1 MKKVLGMGAAL
12 VDILANVSDEWIQAQ
27 GVQKG
32 GMNMVD
38 WPQMEKF
45 LGALDNP
52 IRVPGGSTCNTMV
65 GLSRLHGKAAFI
77 SKIGDDELGKLFQE
91 HLKNNGVESKLGMSD
106 VATGCVFSAVTPDAQ
121 RSMWTYLGAS
131 DFLGSDDFTPALYD
145 DVGLLYAEGY
155 RAFNGECFKKSFT
168 LARSLGVE
176 TALDFSSFGVVEAC
190 RKLFDELFEEKMIDI
205 IIANEDEAFA
215 YAGVKEEAALEVL
228 AKKAKVAVVKIGKVK
243 LKKGVDYTIVKYVNN
258 KNVGTAKVVIK
269 GKGGLKGT
277 RVIKFKIRYNI
288 GRNKAVKGIY
298 TIGTT
303 TFNRFI
309 FVKTKATMKSGRD
322 YRLSVVENSSSKKV
336 YKMVGKGMYYGTTYF
351 TFYK

>member
-12 VDILANVSDEWIQAQ
+12 VDVLANVSDEWIAAQ

-45 LGALDNP
+45 LSSLEKP

-65 GLSRLHGKAAFI
+65 GIAKLGGRAAFI
-77 SKIGDDELGKLFQE
+77 SKVAKDELGDLFQA
-91 HLKNNGVESKLGMSD
+91 HLKNSGVESKMGISD
-106 VATGCVFSAVTPDAQ
+106 VATGCVFSAVTTDAQ

-131 DFLGSDDFTPALYD
+131 DFLVSEDFVPALFD
-145 DVGLLYAEGY
+145 DVALLYAEGY
-155 RAFNGECFKKSFT
+155 RAFNADCFKKSFT

-190 RKLFDELFEEKMIDI
+190 RKTFDELFENKMIDI

-228 AKKAKVAVVKIGKVK
+228 AKKAKVAVVKIGKRGALISK
-243 LKKGVDYTIVKYVNN
+243 DGVV
-258 KNVGTAKVVIK
+258 
-269 GKGGLKGT
+269 T
-277 RVIKFKIRYNI
+277 RVQA
-288 GRNKAVKGIY
+288 GPAKAIDTTGAGDLWASGFIY
-298 TIGTT
+298 GYM
-303 TFNRFI
+303 NGWDMER
-309 FVKTKATMKSGRD
+309 AGN
-322 YRLSVVENSSSKKV
+322 LGSVVSNEVVQVMGAQIPEEGWARIKAQ
-336 YKMVGKGMYYGTTYF
+336 M
-351 TFYK
+351 

>member
-12 VDILANVSDEWIQAQ
+12 VDVLANVSDEWIAAQ

-45 LGALDNP
+45 LSSLEKP

-65 GLSRLHGKAAFI
+65 GIAKLGGRAAFI
-77 SKIGDDELGKLFQE
+77 SKVAKDELGDLFQA
-91 HLKNNGVESKLGMSD
+91 HLKNSGVESKMGISD
-106 VATGCVFSAVTPDAQ
+106 VATGCVFSAVTTDAQ

-131 DFLGSDDFTPALYD
+131 DFLVSEDFIPALFD
-145 DVGLLYAEGY
+145 DVALLYAEGY
-155 RAFNGECFKKSFT
+155 RAFNADCFKKSFT

-190 RKLFDELFEEKMIDI
+190 RKTFDELFENKMIDI

-228 AKKAKVAVVKIGKVK
+228 AKKAKVAVVKIGKRGALISK
-243 LKKGVDYTIVKYVNN
+243 DGVV
-258 KNVGTAKVVIK
+258 
-269 GKGGLKGT
+269 T
-277 RVIKFKIRYNI
+277 RVQA
-288 GRNKAVKGIY
+288 GPAKAIDTTGAGDLWASGFIY
-298 TIGTT
+298 GYM
-303 TFNRFI
+303 NGWDMER
-309 FVKTKATMKSGRD
+309 AGN
-322 YRLSVVENSSSKKV
+322 LGSVVSNEVVQVMGAQIPEEGWARIKAQ
-336 YKMVGKGMYYGTTYF
+336 M
-351 TFYK
+351 

>member
-12 VDILANVSDEWIQAQ
+12 VDVLANVSDEWIAAQ

-45 LGALDNP
+45 LSSLEKP

-65 GLSRLHGKAAFI
+65 GIAKLGGRAAFI
-77 SKIGDDELGKLFQE
+77 SKVAKDELGDLFQA
-91 HLKNNGVESKLGMSD
+91 HLKNSGVESKMGISD

-121 RSMWTYLGAS
+121 RSMWTFLGAS
-131 DFLGSDDFTPALYD
+131 DFLVSEDFVPALFD
-145 DVGLLYAEGY
+145 DVSLLYAEGY
-155 RAFNGECFKKSFT
+155 RAFNADCFKKSFT

-190 RKLFDELFEEKMIDI
+190 RKTFDELFENKMIDI

-228 AKKAKVAVVKIGKVK
+228 AKKAKVAVVKIGKRGALISK
-243 LKKGVDYTIVKYVNN
+243 DGVV
-258 KNVGTAKVVIK
+258 
-269 GKGGLKGT
+269 T
-277 RVIKFKIRYNI
+277 RVQA
-288 GRNKAVKGIY
+288 GPAKAIDTTGAGDLWASGFIY
-298 TIGTT
+298 GYM
-303 TFNRFI
+303 NGWDMER
-309 FVKTKATMKSGRD
+309 AGN
-322 YRLSVVENSSSKKV
+322 LGSVVSNEVVQVMGAQIPEEGWARIKAQ
-336 YKMVGKGMYYGTTYF
+336 M
-351 TFYK
+351 

>member
-12 VDILANVSDEWIQAQ
+12 VDVLANVSDEWIASQ

-45 LGALDNP
+45 LGSLEKP

-65 GLSRLHGKAAFI
+65 GVAKLGGRAAFI
-77 SKIGDDELGKLFQE
+77 SKVAKDELGDLFQA
-91 HLKNNGVESKLGMSD
+91 HLKNSGVESKMGISD

-131 DFLGSDDFTPALYD
+131 DFLVSEDFVPALFD
-145 DVGLLYAEGY
+145 DVSLLYAEGY
-155 RAFNGECFKKSFT
+155 RAFNADCFKKSFT

-190 RKLFDELFEEKMIDI
+190 RKTFDELFENKMIDI

-228 AKKAKVAVVKIGKVK
+228 AKKAKVAVVKIGKRGALISK
-243 LKKGVDYTIVKYVNN
+243 DGVV
-258 KNVGTAKVVIK
+258 
-269 GKGGLKGT
+269 T
-277 RVIKFKIRYNI
+277 RVQA
-288 GRNKAVKGIY
+288 GPAKAIDTTGAGDLWASGFIY
-298 TIGTT
+298 GYM
-303 TFNRFI
+303 NGWDMER
-309 FVKTKATMKSGRD
+309 AGN
-322 YRLSVVENSSSKKV
+322 LGSVVSNEVVQVMGAQIPEEGWARIKAQ
-336 YKMVGKGMYYGTTYF
+336 M
-351 TFYK
+351 

>member
-121 RSMWTYLGAS
+121 RSMWTYLGRSRLRSHVAS
-131 DFLGSDDFTPALYD
+131 VSKPLS
-145 DVGLLYAEGY
+145 
-155 RAFNGECFKKSFT
+155 T
-168 LARSLGVE
+168 LARSVW
-176 TALDFSSFGVVEAC
+176 S
-190 RKLFDELFEEKMIDI
+190 KL
-205 IIANEDEAFA
+205 
-215 YAGVKEEAALEVL
+215 AASCSM
-228 AKKAKVAVVKIGKVK
+228 
-243 LKKGVDYTIVKYVNN
+243 N
-258 KNVGTAKVVIK
+258 
-269 GKGGLKGT
+269 
-277 RVIKFKIRYNI
+277 
-288 GRNKAVKGIY
+288 
-298 TIGTT
+298 
-303 TFNRFI
+303 
-309 FVKTKATMKSGRD
+309 
-322 YRLSVVENSSSKKV
+322 SSKKR
-336 YKMVGKGMYYGTTYF
+336 
-351 TFYK
+351 

>member
-131 DFLGSDDFTPALYD
+131 DFLGSDDFTPALRSRLRSH
-145 DVGLLYAEGY
+145 VASVSKPL
-155 RAFNGECFKKSFT
+155 ST
-168 LARSLGVE
+168 LARSVW
-176 TALDFSSFGVVEAC
+176 S
-190 RKLFDELFEEKMIDI
+190 KL
-205 IIANEDEAFA
+205 
-215 YAGVKEEAALEVL
+215 AASCSM
-228 AKKAKVAVVKIGKVK
+228 
-243 LKKGVDYTIVKYVNN
+243 N
-258 KNVGTAKVVIK
+258 
-269 GKGGLKGT
+269 
-277 RVIKFKIRYNI
+277 
-288 GRNKAVKGIY
+288 
-298 TIGTT
+298 
-303 TFNRFI
+303 
-309 FVKTKATMKSGRD
+309 
-322 YRLSVVENSSSKKV
+322 SSKKR
-336 YKMVGKGMYYGTTYF
+336 
-351 TFYK
+351 

>member
-12 VDILANVSDEWIQAQ
+12 VDILANVSDEWIAAQ

-145 DVGLLYAEGY
+145 DVGLLLNGQADGAVWFFALILLLKVFAMTFTNAGGGVGGTFGPTLFMGAIAGY
-155 RAFNGECFKKSFT
+155 VVA
-168 LARSLGVE
+168 ASLNLIRPDLVPVPNFVLVGM
-176 TALDFSSFGVVEAC
+176 AGL
-190 RKLFDELFEEKMIDI
+190 M
-205 IIANEDEAFA
+205 
-215 YAGVKEEAALEVL
+215 AGVMQAPLTAIFLIAEISGGYELLTPLILTAA
-228 AKKAKVAVVKIGKVK
+228 
-243 LKKGVDYTIVKYVNN
+243 
-258 KNVGTAKVVIK
+258 
-269 GKGGLKGT
+269 
-277 RVIKFKIRYNI
+277 F
-288 GRNKAVKGIY
+288 
-298 TIGTT
+298 
-303 TFNRFI
+303 
-309 FVKTKATMKSGRD
+309 S
-322 YRLSVVENSSSKKV
+322 
-336 YKMVGKGMYYGTTYF
+336 YGTTRIF
-351 TFYK
+351 EK